1 VEARREELAPAR
13 QLPERRPHEE
23 AEGQHGGH
31 GIAGQP
37 EEVGGA
43 DAPHRQGPAGLH
55 GDLPEVDASRLLQH
69 RFHEVV
75 VAHRDPARGQHDVR
89 RLRGLGE
96 SRVEHVMEVRHD
108 PVVGDG
114 TARRLHQPVER
125 EAVGVEDLPGLAG
138 VARLNHLVAGGEH
151 GHPRPLSH
159 QDLRKAQRGSH
170 AQLLRAQHGAP
181 RQHHAACADVL
192 AAAARVDATL
202 DRSHEEPVAPALH
215 HLLGIHG
222 VGPRRDGRARHDAK
236 RLAGL
241 DGACEHAPRGQLA
254 HHGQLRPRVRGDLDV
269 GDGVAVHRG
278 VVRRRHVDWRAEIL
292 REHPAERGGEGDD
305 LGRGHRGDLREDVR
319 LRVPDGDHAHIIR
332 RAPFAIMPHAMDEL
346 VGTSPEIELVHPAPP
361 RRAGFWLRALALCLD
376 YFFVLLVLG
385 VAAFLVRVGW
395 GDAAR
400 TSRVIG
406 AALRAFA
413 WFLPLLYATL
423 FHWLWGQTMGKMLV
437 GVRVV
442 AVDGGPLS
450 FRRALGRTLA
460 WVLAAL
466 PMGAGL
472 ALAALPDKR
481 GLHDRL
487 AGTRVE
493 RV

>member
-1 VEARREELAPAR
+1 
-13 QLPERRPHEE
+13 
-23 AEGQHGGH
+23 
-31 GIAGQP
+31 
-37 EEVGGA
+37 
-43 DAPHRQGPAGLH
+43 
-55 GDLPEVDASRLLQH
+55 
-69 RFHEVV
+69 
-75 VAHRDPARGQHDVR
+75 
-89 RLRGLGE
+89 
-96 SRVEHVMEVRHD
+96 
-108 PVVGDG
+108 
-114 TARRLHQPVER
+114 
-125 EAVGVEDLPGLAG
+125 
-138 VARLNHLVAGGEH
+138 
-151 GHPRPLSH
+151 
-159 QDLRKAQRGSH
+159 
-170 AQLLRAQHGAP
+170 
-181 RQHHAACADVL
+181 
-192 AAAARVDATL
+192 
-202 DRSHEEPVAPALH
+202 
-215 HLLGIHG
+215 
-222 VGPRRDGRARHDAK
+222 
-236 RLAGL
+236 
-241 DGACEHAPRGQLA
+241 
-254 HHGQLRPRVRGDLDV
+254 
-269 GDGVAVHRG
+269 
-278 VVRRRHVDWRAEIL
+278 
-292 REHPAERGGEGDD
+292 
-305 LGRGHRGDLREDVR
+305 
-319 LRVPDGDHAHIIR
+319 
-332 RAPFAIMPHAMDEL
+332 MPHAMDEL